1 MKDEVCA
8 GSEELASR
16 VFILLAAELR
26 RWTTAAGD
34 NAVTAEIVRECICGL
49 NRNSMEAPIE
59 VPVPTPVFPSREH
72 ACSLLCDKLESSDS
86 KVVFL
91 QGRPGSGKTRLVS
104 CLCER
109 MIPRPFRFYAF
120 KPLDV
125 DDFSYSPDAGI
136 VSPRELWSTLL
147 NQLRDAFELSGEK
160 PRIPI
165 INELCNDDEL
175 RSEVLRLAG
184 LLSTRRGSRT
194 ILAIDNIDHAARA
207 KEKLTFLRHL
217 PPPTSIPDGVQILV
231 SGQPANLYSSYPQW
245 LKGEHAGVEVVSL
258 PNIDADDVS
267 ALLAERT
274 GFSGHDSIVLSNEI
288 INITN
293 GNTLSVMYAVHAV
306 ADEMDRG
313 RAVDKLRSSGL
324 SENVE
329 EYYESIW
336 QKADDEIQRHHGN
349 GSNALGLIASS
360 MHLLDGAIY
369 PELLCNAFPDVFS
382 GEYVVARDVSI
393 LSPLLRKCADG
404 STCPVHNDFRLF
416 MSSRQ

>member
-1 MKDEVCA
+1 M
-8 GSEELASR
+8 
-16 VFILLAAELR
+16 
-26 RWTTAAGD
+26 
-34 NAVTAEIVRECICGL
+34 
-49 NRNSMEAPIE
+49 
-59 VPVPTPVFPSREH
+59 
-72 ACSLLCDKLESSDS
+72 
-86 KVVFL
+86 
-91 QGRPGSGKTRLVS
+91 
-104 CLCER
+104 
-109 MIPRPFRFYAF
+109 
-120 KPLDV
+120 
-125 DDFSYSPDAGI
+125 
-136 VSPRELWSTLL
+136 SPRELWSTLL
-147 NQLRDAFELSGEK
+147 NQLRDASELSGEK

-165 INELCNDDEL
+165 INELCSDDKL

-194 ILAIDNIDHAARA
+194 ILAIDGIDHAARA

-217 PPPTSIPDGVQILV
+217 PSPTSIPDGVLFSCQDNPPTCIPRIRNGSKGSMPV
-231 SGQPANLYSSYPQW
+231 S
-245 LKGEHAGVEVVSL
+245 EVVSL

-274 GFSGHDSIVLSNEI
+274 GFSGHDSLVLSNEI

-293 GNTLSVMYAVHAV
+293 GNTLSVMYAVNAV

-313 RAVDKLRSSGL
+313 RAVDKLRSLGL

-369 PELLCNAFPDVFS
+369 PGLLCNAFPGVFS
-382 GEYVVARDVSI
+382 EEYVVARDVSI

-404 STCPVHNDFRLF
+404 STCPIHNDFRLF
-416 MSSRQ
+416 VSSKALESRYEGISSFRFQQPRRRCVGDGRRRGQVLLFYPVACRLRKSRGVHRPV